1 MAFRSFK
8 AHFDTMVLK
17 QKQTNFFVLEA
28 SKKIIPKKA
37 FFIDVLPLPEAPN
50 RRLPTSLRLH
60 ATREGMT

>member
-1 MAFRSFK
+1 
-8 AHFDTMVLK
+8 MVLK

-37 FFIDVLPLPEAPN
+37 FFIDLLPLPEAPN